1 MNLNLSHLK
10 KGLLFIFLS
19 FIYIGTQAQ
28 SWVYHPFPTDSA
40 VWTNS
45 KGTWQIPPGWPTVP
59 FPTPYVIY
67 DAPDRYCMSSADT
80 MIGSVNYSQLH
91 RCGAAYYGGLRDD
104 GAGKVYFI
112 PADSINELLIYDFTV
127 LAGDTAFVYEDYGGG
142 FVPATYPYSSPDSVV
157 INGTY
162 RKRISFSGSAYWIE
176 GIGCTQGLFR
186 EAWPNVSGWYT
197 NLECMSENNTSIY
210 PVTAS
215 GPCSLT
221 SGIEETTTGLQP
233 EIFPN
238 PSSGEFLI
246 RWSGQKNIIVDVYD
260 VLGNKVHNANGNE
273 IQLKLPDHPN
283 GIYFIHITDQ
293 KGNVIIKKIIK
304 Q

>member
-1 MNLNLSHLK
+1 MK
-10 KGLLFIFLS
+10 KLLLLTVFSLHVFH
-19 FIYIGTQAQ
+19 TQAQ

-40 VWTNS
+40 VWINT

-59 FPTPYVIY
+59 FPAPYVMY
-67 DAPDRYCMSSADT
+67 DAPDRYCMSTADT

-91 RCGAAYYGGLRDD
+91 RCGATYCGGLRDD

-112 PADSINELLIYDFTV
+112 PADSTNELLVYDFTV
-127 LAGDTAFVYEDYGGG
+127 QAGDSAVVYENYGSG
-142 FVPATYPYSSPDSVV
+142 FTLFTYYNAGIDSTL
-157 INGTY
+157 INGSY

-186 EAWPNVSGWYT
+186 ESWPNVGGWYT
-197 NLECMSENNTSIY
+197 NLECMSKNNTSIY

-221 SGIEETTTGLQP
+221 SGIEEET
-233 EIFPN
+233 EHEIFVDIFPN
-238 PSSGEFLI
+238 PSSGKFFV
-246 RWSGQKNIIVDVYD
+246 RWSAQARIAIEIYD
-260 VLGNKVHNANGNE
+260 VLGKVVQKDTNATE
-273 IQLKLPDHPN
+273 VQFDLSDRPN
-283 GIYFIHITDQ
+283 GIYFIRLTDQ
-293 KGNVIIKKIIK
+293 KGNVISKKVIK